1 MRRQERFG
9 LERYH
14 ARKRNE
20 KQLTADMVTLDQL
33 KPGEKGIISNIK
45 PSGLTIK
52 LLEMG
57 LLPGKEVQFSFRAPM
72 GDPIA
77 VQVSGYSLSLRLD
90 EAGLIE
96 MA

>member
-1 MRRQERFG
+1 MP
-9 LERYH
+9 LLS
-14 ARKRNE
+14 E
-20 KQLTADMVTLDQL
+20 KKGGRGAGKTVEENMVTLDQL

-45 PSGLTIK
+45 SSDLTIK

-57 LLPGKEVQFSFRAPM
+57 LLPGKEVEYTFKAPL

-77 VQVSGYSLSLRLD
+77 VQVSGYTLSLRLD

>member
-1 MRRQERFG
+1 MGRENIMSG
-9 LERYH
+9 S
-14 ARKRNE
+14 AKE
-20 KQLTADMVTLDQL
+20 KQLRAYMVTLDQL